1 MKTSITITAG
11 GGRSCDV
18 AVETGTP
25 YMVYIE
31 AQTET
36 GTPYMVYIAACVC
49 LCQLRA
55 RGSRPA
61 DSEGPAAVVRHHR
74 GPDGDGHPLYGLHHR
89 ACVCVSYER
98 EGRGR
103 RTVRAQ
109 QLWYAIIE
117 AQTETG
123 TPYMLYK
130 DACNSKSNQQN
141 IGTIKCS
148 NLCTEVVEY
157 SSAEE
162 VSRDTEGGLAH
173 ESSYA
178 LI

>member
-25 YMVYIE
+25 LH
-31 AQTET
+31 
-36 GTPYMVYIAACVC
+36 G
-49 LCQLRA
+49 L
-55 RGSRPA
+55 
-61 DSEGPAAVVRHHR
+61 HR
-74 GPDGDGHPLYGLHHR
+74 GPDGDGHPLHGLHHC

-98 EGRGR
+98 EGRGRRTVRAQQLCRGR

-123 TPYMLYK
+123 TPYMVYI
-130 DACNSKSNQQN
+130 AVCV
-141 IGTIKCS
+141 C
-148 NLCTEVVEY
+148 LCQLRARGPRPADGEGPAAVVRHHQGPDGDGHPLHGLHHRVRV
-157 SSAEE
+157 SVSVTSAR
-162 VSRDTEGGLAH
+162 VVAGGQ
-173 ESSYA
+173 
-178 LI
+178 